1 MKIYIQSRG
10 NSPDFDYCW
19 QSEVP
24 SLLTRISSYIQSES
38 PSVVLARFENQFILL
53 VTGLASS
60 DKKDFVGRVVRHSVA
75 WVCEESDDNEKQL
88 RAIAVQALQGVLS
101 SKIDRLIQFG
111 SKNGFKFEN
120 SEFEKLNQSILDEE
134 TVGNMPLEASETR
147 PKMAKNSQGLRDS
160 LAGDLQRSC
169 LPKNYEIMVV
179 VTGIKSEDSLIQT
192 RIWRSLSNLVKSDN
206 WKDIPKKESQQ
217 PNFQM
222 AILAIVAVL
231 AIAIIILIVLH

>member
-1 MKIYIQSRG
+1 MEIYIQSAG
-10 NSPDFDYCW
+10 TSPDFDYCW
-19 QSEVP
+19 QPEVP
-24 SLLTRISSYIQSES
+24 SLLTRISSYIQGES
-38 PSVVLARFENQFILL
+38 SSLVLARFENQFILL

-60 DKKDFVGRVVRHSVA
+60 NKKDFAGRVIRHSVA
-75 WVCEESDDNEKQL
+75 WVCEENNDNEKQL

-111 SKNGFKFEN
+111 GKSGFKFEI

-134 TVGNMPLEASETR
+134 TIDNMPLESSETR
-147 PKMAKNSQGLRDS
+147 PKMAKNSQELRDS

-169 LPKNYEIMVV
+169 LPKDYEILVV

-192 RIWRSLSNLVKSDN
+192 KIWRSLSNLVKSDN
-206 WKDIPKKESQQ
+206 WKDIPKKELQQ
-217 PNFQM
+217 PNFKM
-222 AILAIVAVL
+222 AVLAIVAVL